1 MVSEKKRWKFF
12 TGQGQPDSRQSPEL
26 YNFQTCTEEEMLEQI
41 EQTYQL
47 IKQAHPNLES
57 IKIISRLERPEVQ
70 DEYTRWTVEALL
82 AEIKSRNVGR
92 DRDSSSSSR
101 SS

>member
-1 MVSEKKRWKFF
+1 MNRYTHKHKDIVI
-12 TGQGQPDSRQSPEL
+12 TPEEAATPE
-26 YNFQTCTEEEMLEQI
+26 FGW
-41 EQTYQL
+41 QL